1 MRRPRDL
8 ADLQE
13 FYCSEYRP
21 LYDRFVVETKLPQ
34 ELHAEVAA
42 AFDHLMRHS
51 SGSRGKI
58 NNKDFDRVIGH
69 LKRATFDSFKLLF
82 ENGIRAK
89 YDRLMNNRYANVE
102 DGDFQPRITALFNQ
116 AVTIAKDARMQEHS
130 SNIADSEAWGKSFDV
145 WKKLLPIV
153 DEFSKIEND
162 PKILRA
168 KKQWRVRYFWIIAD
182 KVLWVVVGAILSCLI
197 AKSLG

>member
-1 MRRPRDL
+1 MHKPRNL
-8 ADLQE
+8 TELQT

-21 LYDRFVVETKLPQ
+21 LYDRFVVETGLPQ

-51 SGSRGKI
+51 EGNGKL
-58 NNKDFDRVIGH
+58 NQQDFERVVGH

-89 YDRLMNNRYANVE
+89 YDRLMSSRYANVE
-102 DGDFQPRITALFNQ
+102 DGDFQPRITQLFNR
-116 AVTIAKDARMQEHS
+116 AVTIAKGARTQEHS
-130 SNIADSEAWGKSFDV
+130 SNTADSQSWGKAFKL
-145 WKKLLPIV
+145 WKQILPIV
-153 DEFSKIEND
+153 DEFTQIENS

-168 KKQWRVRYFWIIAD
+168 KKRGRVSYVWIIAE
-182 KVLWVVVGAILSCLI
+182 KTLWIIVGTLLSWG
-197 AKSLG
+197 ASKFLG